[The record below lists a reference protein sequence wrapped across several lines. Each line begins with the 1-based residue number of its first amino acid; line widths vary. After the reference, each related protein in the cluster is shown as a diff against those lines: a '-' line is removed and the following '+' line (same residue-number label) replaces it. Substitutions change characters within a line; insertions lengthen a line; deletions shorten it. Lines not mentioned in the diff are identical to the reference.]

1 MANKRVHEIAK
12 EQNLSSKEVLEA
24 LVAAGYEVTAA
35 ASSIDEDVALRV
47 LKGEAPSAT
56 KGAATGAATTKAP
69 AARPAPRAPAP
80 SPETEAGEGDQR
92 VFEPDAP
99 A

>member
-47 LKGEAPSAT
+47 LKGEAPSAA
-56 KGAATGAATTKAP
+56 KAASPGKP
-69 AARPAPRAPAP
+69 AAPKAAPRPKAS
-80 SPETEAGEGDQR
+80 SPR
-92 VFEPDAP
+92 KSCRW
-99 A
+99 

>member
-35 ASSIDEDVALRV
+35 ASSIDEDVALKTVRLDLPERDEV
-47 LKGEAPSAT
+47 MRRFRARSGSPGGSAT
-56 KGAATGAATTKAP
+56 
-69 AARPAPRAPAP
+69 
-80 SPETEAGEGDQR
+80 
-92 VFEPDAP
+92 
-99 A
+99 